1 MATNLLPGDWCS
13 PAQVQDQLG
22 SVQNQQKT
30 GVTPPGRLWYSD
42 STLGDTWQQKETRL
56 PRQTEVHSK
65 YIKGLV
71 TVKHKK
77 DFPRRTRGSTGLSPK
92 PAETGVSPPGRLL
105 VLKQYFGRHLA
116 AERDETP
123 QAD

>member
-1 MATNLLPGDWCS
+1 MVLRQYFGRHLAAERKRLP
-13 PAQVQDQLG
+13 QTDQRYFNSISEALG
-22 SVQNQQKT
+22 NKPVAQQKT

-77 DFPRRTRGSTGLSPK
+77 TSPDG
-92 PAETGVSPPGRLL
+92 PE
-105 VLKQYFGRHLA
+105 VL
-116 AERDETP
+116 
-123 QAD
+123 